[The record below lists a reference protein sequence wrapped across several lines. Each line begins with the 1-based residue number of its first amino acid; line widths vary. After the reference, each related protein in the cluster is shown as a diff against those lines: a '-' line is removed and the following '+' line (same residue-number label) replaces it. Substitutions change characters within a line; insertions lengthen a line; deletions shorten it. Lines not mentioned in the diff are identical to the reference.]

1 MSNSSFIS
9 IIFATYKRP
18 DLLRQTLESFMQL
31 NRAGLDCEIIAV
43 DNCPQ
48 QTAKQL
54 VGSYQTL
61 LPIQYLFTA
70 VPGKSSAINLGL
82 AHAKGELLV
91 FTDDDIIADP
101 AWLHELAAAA
111 KRHPEV
117 DIFGGRILPKY
128 PDNYQLLDKRID
140 FDNEF
145 VKVAYGEADWQ
156 QPEGLIAAERI
167 WGANMMVRKK
177 VFTQELR
184 FNPDIGPNGENY
196 AMGSETEFLLRAYAA
211 CHAGI
216 YVPSALVHHQVRKE
230 QLSLEWLAGRAERL
244 ARGRI
249 QMKYLRSQNT
259 ISAVPRYLYR
269 KFLVRKLQL
278 LAKFFYSKKKNFLHV
293 IELNKIAGE
302 IAQYRKIRHSA
313 NQAEKAP

>member
-1 MSNSSFIS
+1 MSNTPVTS

-18 DLLRQTLESFMQL
+18 DLLRQTLDSFMQL
-31 NRAGLDCEIIAV
+31 NCAGLDCEIIAV

-48 QTAKQL
+48 QSAKHI
-54 VGSYQTL
+54 VESYRNL
-61 LPIQYLFTA
+61 LAVQYLFTS
-70 VPGKSSAINLGL
+70 VPGKSSAINFGL
-82 AHAKGELLV
+82 AHAMGELLV

-111 KRHPEV
+111 NRHPEA

-145 VKVAYGEADWQ
+145 VKVAYGEADWK
-156 QPEGLIAAERI
+156 QPEGPTAAERI

-177 VFTQELR
+177 VFTGGLQ
-184 FNPDIGPNGENY
+184 FNPNIGPNGDNY

-211 CHAGI
+211 HHVGI

-269 KFLVRKLQL
+269 KFFIRKLQL
-278 LAKFFYSKKKNFLHV
+278 LAKFFYNKKKNFLHV

-302 IAQYRKIRHSA
+302 IAQYRKIQNSA
-313 NQAEKAP
+313 NQTEKAP